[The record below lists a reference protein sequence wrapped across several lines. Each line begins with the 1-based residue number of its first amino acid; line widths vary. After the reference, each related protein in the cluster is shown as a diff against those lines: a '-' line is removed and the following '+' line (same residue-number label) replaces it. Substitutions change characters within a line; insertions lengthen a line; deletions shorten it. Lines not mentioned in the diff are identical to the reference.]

1 MTSEGKTWNP
11 IDEAIHNVHVDKTP
25 LMCMICIIYT
35 MRRYAMRT
43 NIVINDDLL
52 DEAFS
57 VSASRTKKGLIHEAL
72 RELIRIR
79 KIKDLTDLA
88 GQIEFHKG
96 FNHKKLRKT
105 RG

>member
-1 MTSEGKTWNP
+1 
-11 IDEAIHNVHVDKTP
+11 
-25 LMCMICIIYT
+25 
-35 MRRYAMRT
+35 MRT

-57 VSASRTKKGLIHEAL
+57 VSGSRTKKGLIHEAL
-72 RELIRIR
+72 QELIRIR
-79 KIKDLTDLA
+79 KMKDLTELA

-96 FNHKKLRKT
+96 YNHKNLRKT